1 MLRNAIYIVLT
12 LAIAMG
18 TGFGSAY
25 YMVENGRQLTASKYG
40 AWYGWPSSGGTAT
53 HPYRRAALARSGA
66 LQLGRAEGVVFTA
79 AKDDSGEELTNN
91 CNYRIFGGTPDASA
105 WTLRAVAVGDS
116 SPTEKGRYLVSNQI
130 NRFDDGKFE
139 ILVSSKIQ
147 PGNWLPTPEAELF
160 ALKLSFYDTT
170 AFLVVGND
178 EVELPSIERENCS

>member
-1 MLRNAIYIVLT
+1 
-12 LAIAMG
+12 MG

-91 CNYRIFGGTPDASA
+91 CNYRIFGGTPDARHGHCVQLRLEIAHQPKKDDIWSA
-105 WTLRAVAVGDS
+105 TKSIVSTMANLRFWFRQKYSRAIGCQRQ
-116 SPTEKGRYLVSNQI
+116 KR
-130 NRFDDGKFE
+130 
-139 ILVSSKIQ
+139 
-147 PGNWLPTPEAELF
+147 
-160 ALKLSFYDTT
+160 
-170 AFLVVGND
+170 
-178 EVELPSIERENCS
+178 NCLRLN